1 MENKPVMVR
10 LKPETRELLE
20 KAKED
25 QRRSMA
31 SLIDEA
37 VREMLTARYAPVND
51 RINRFLGGR

>member
-10 LKPETRELLE
+10 LRPETRALLE
-20 KAKED
+20 KAKVD

-37 VREMLTARYAPVND
+37 VKEMLTARYAPVNE
-51 RINRFLGGR
+51 RVSRFLGPR

>member
-37 VREMLTARYAPVND
+37 VREMLTARYAQVND